1 MKFSNIDKRSLKE
14 SMFDTAIAL
23 PIAWSMSY
31 VTLVAMYALEVS
43 NAFLISLVQ
52 TIVLT
57 VVSVF
62 RKYTIRTKFKKTE
75 VNLMKSQDSD
85 QLTIDINHLDL
96 SQRQE
101 KYRRATN

>member
-1 MKFSNIDKRSLKE
+1 MKFSSIDKHSLKE

-31 VTLVAMYALEVS
+31 LTLVAMYALDVS
-43 NAFLISLVQ
+43 NAFFISLVQ

-62 RKYTIRTKFKKTE
+62 RKYTIRTKFKKAE
-75 VNLMKSQDSD
+75 VNLMKSHDSEE
-85 QLTIDINHLDL
+85 LSIDIDHLDL

-101 KYRRATN
+101 KYPGATN

>member
-1 MKFSNIDKRSLKE
+1 MKFSSIDKRSLKE
-14 SMFDTAIAL
+14 SIFDTAIAL

-31 VTLVAMYALEVS
+31 LTLVAMYALEVS

-62 RKYTIRTKFKKTE
+62 RKYTIRTKFKKAE
-75 VNLMKSQDSD
+75 DNLMKCQDSD
-85 QLTIDINHLDL
+85 ELTIDIDHLDL
-96 SQRQE
+96 AQRQE
-101 KYRRATN
+101 KYPRATN

>member
-1 MKFSNIDKRSLKE
+1 MKFSSIDKRSLKE

-43 NAFLISLVQ
+43 NAFLISSVQ

-62 RKYTIRTKFKKTE
+62 RKYTVRTRFKKAE
-75 VNLMKSQDSD
+75 VNLMKSQVSEE
-85 QLTIDINHLDL
+85 LTIDIDHLDL
-96 SQRQE
+96 AQRQE
-101 KYRRATN
+101 KYPRATN

>member
-31 VTLVAMYALEVS
+31 LTLVAMYALEVS

-52 TIVLT
+52 TIVLI

-62 RKYTIRTKFKKTE
+62 RKYTIRTRFKKDE
-75 VNLMKSQDSD
+75 VNLMKSQVSEE
-85 QLTIDINHLDL
+85 LTIDIDHLDL
-96 SQRQE
+96 TQRQE
-101 KYRRATN
+101 KYPRATN

>member
-1 MKFSNIDKRSLKE
+1 MKFSSIDKSSMRE
-14 SMFDTAIAL
+14 SIFDTAIDL

-31 VTLVAMYALEVS
+31 LTLVAMYALDVS
-43 NAFLISLVQ
+43 NAFFISLVQ

-62 RKYTIRTKFKKTE
+62 RKYTIRTKFKKSE
-75 VNLMKSQDSD
+75 VDLKKNQDSEELSIDID
-85 QLTIDINHLDL
+85 QLNL

-101 KYRRATN
+101 KYPSATN

>member
-1 MKFSNIDKRSLKE
+1 LKFSNIDKSSMRE
-14 SMFDTAIAL
+14 SIFDTAIAL

-31 VTLVAMYALEVS
+31 LTLVVMYALDVS
-43 NAFLISLVQ
+43 NAFFISLVQ

-62 RKYTIRTKFKKTE
+62 RKYTIRTKFKKAE
-75 VNLMKSQDSD
+75 VNLMKSQDSEE
-85 QLTIDINHLDL
+85 LSIDIDHLDL

-101 KYRRATN
+101 KYPSATN

>member
-1 MKFSNIDKRSLKE
+1 MKFSSIDKSSMRE
-14 SMFDTAIAL
+14 SIFDTAIAL

-31 VTLVAMYALEVS
+31 LTLVAMYALDVS
-43 NAFLISLVQ
+43 NAFFISLVQ

-62 RKYTIRTKFKKTE
+62 RKYTIRTKFKKSE
-75 VNLMKSQDSD
+75 VDLKKNQDSEELSIDID
-85 QLTIDINHLDL
+85 QLNL

-101 KYRRATN
+101 KYPSATN

>member
-1 MKFSNIDKRSLKE
+1 MKFSSIDKRSLKE

-62 RKYTIRTKFKKTE
+62 RKYTIRTRFKKDE
-75 VNLMKSQDSD
+75 VNLMKSQVSEE
-85 QLTIDINHLDL
+85 LTIDIDHLDL
-96 SQRQE
+96 AQRQE
-101 KYRRATN
+101 KYPGATN

>member
-1 MKFSNIDKRSLKE
+1 MKFSSIDKRSLKE
-14 SMFDTAIAL
+14 SIFDTAIAL

-31 VTLVAMYALEVS
+31 LTLVAMYALEVS

-62 RKYTIRTKFKKTE
+62 RKYTIRTKFKKAE
-75 VNLMKSQDSD
+75 DNLMKCQDSEG
-85 QLTIDINHLDL
+85 LTIDIDHLDL
-96 SQRQE
+96 AQRQE
-101 KYRRATN
+101 KYPSATN

>member
-1 MKFSNIDKRSLKE
+1 MARSLRW
-14 SMFDTAIAL
+14 AL

-31 VTLVAMYALEVS
+31 ITLVAMYALEVS

-75 VNLMKSQDSD
+75 VRKITYSMKKLHVDVRSGPYQ
-85 QLTIDINHLDL
+85 HF
-96 SQRQE
+96 
-101 KYRRATN
+101 

>member
-1 MKFSNIDKRSLKE
+1 MKFSNIDKSSMRE
-14 SMFDTAIAL
+14 SIFDTAIAL

-31 VTLVAMYALEVS
+31 LTLVVMYALDVS
-43 NAFLISLVQ
+43 NAFFISLVQ

-62 RKYTIRTKFKKTE
+62 RKYTIRTKFKKAE
-75 VNLMKSQDSD
+75 VNLMKSQDSEE
-85 QLTIDINHLDL
+85 LSIDIDHLDL

-101 KYRRATN
+101 KYPSATN

>member
-1 MKFSNIDKRSLKE
+1 MKFSSIDKRSLKE

-62 RKYTIRTKFKKTE
+62 RKYTIRTRFKKDE
-75 VNLMKSQDSD
+75 VNLMKSQVSEE
-85 QLTIDINHLDL
+85 LTIDIDHLDL
-96 SQRQE
+96 AQRQ
-101 KYRRATN
+101 

>member
-1 MKFSNIDKRSLKE
+1 MRE
-14 SMFDTAIAL
+14 SIFDTAIAL

-31 VTLVAMYALEVS
+31 LTLVVMYALDVS
-43 NAFLISLVQ
+43 NAFFISLVQ

-62 RKYTIRTKFKKTE
+62 RKYTIRTKFKKAE
-75 VNLMKSQDSD
+75 VNLMKSQDSEE
-85 QLTIDINHLDL
+85 LSIDIDHLDL

-101 KYRRATN
+101 KYPSATN

>member
-1 MKFSNIDKRSLKE
+1 MKFSSIDKRSLKE

-62 RKYTIRTKFKKTE
+62 RKYTIRTKFKKAE
-75 VNLMKSQDSD
+75 DNLMKSQGTEELTIYID
-85 QLTIDINHLDL
+85 QLDL
-96 SQRQE
+96 PQRQE
-101 KYRRATN
+101 KYPRETN

>member
-1 MKFSNIDKRSLKE
+1 MKFSSIDKSSMRE
-14 SMFDTAIAL
+14 SIFDTAIAL

-31 VTLVAMYALEVS
+31 LTLVAMYALDVS
-43 NAFLISLVQ
+43 NAFFISLVQ

-62 RKYTIRTKFKKTE
+62 RKYTIRTKFKKAE
-75 VNLMKSQDSD
+75 VNLIKNQDSEELSIDID
-85 QLTIDINHLDL
+85 QLNL

-101 KYRRATN
+101 KYPSATN

>member
-1 MKFSNIDKRSLKE
+1 MKFSSIDKSSMRE
-14 SMFDTAIAL
+14 SIFDTAIAL

-31 VTLVAMYALEVS
+31 LTLVAMYALDVS
-43 NAFLISLVQ
+43 NAFFISLVQ

-62 RKYTIRTKFKKTE
+62 RKYTIRTKFKKAE
-75 VNLMKSQDSD
+75 VNLMKNQDSEELSIDID
-85 QLTIDINHLDL
+85 QLNL

-101 KYRRATN
+101 KYPSATN

>member
-1 MKFSNIDKRSLKE
+1 MKFSSIDKRSLKE
-14 SMFDTAIAL
+14 SIFDTAIAL

-62 RKYTIRTKFKKTE
+62 RKYTIRTRFKKDE
-75 VNLMKSQDSD
+75 VNLMKSQVSEE
-85 QLTIDINHLDL
+85 LTIDIDHLDL
-96 SQRQE
+96 AQRQE
-101 KYRRATN
+101 KYPRATN